1 MKSSLS
7 HPASSTIQ
15 PEIGLS
21 EVIQL
26 QQELL
31 STREK
36 LVKAEKKL
44 RTEFDDAAK
53 YIRRML
59 PPPLTGREMIDWK
72 FQPATHIGGDGLGY
86 RRIDDDQIAFY
97 VLDVAGHGLGSALM
111 AVTALEML
119 RAQSKAIDFRRP
131 AHVVERLNG
140 FLQMKDHAGKFL
152 SVWYG
157 VYSHSEQCITYANA
171 GHPSPLLLTREEA
184 GAGLV
189 LTKTAPGGAV
199 LGVFSEIEVHET
211 TIRFPTGSELFLF
224 TDGLYETRGL
234 GQQHGSYDEFFQHL
248 QARISEGHP
257 PYESILLWL
266 DEARGQR
273 LIDDDVTLLR
283 FATQR
288 HG

>member
-26 QQELL
+26 RQELV

-86 RRIDDDQIAFY
+86 RRIVGVRDSGAK
-97 VLDVAGHGLGSALM
+97 GLYPG
-111 AVTALEML
+111 
-119 RAQSKAIDFRRP
+119 RYFKIDS
-131 AHVVERLNG
+131 HS
-140 FLQMKDHAGKFL
+140 KFL
-152 SVWYG
+152 V
-157 VYSHSEQCITYANA
+157 I
-171 GHPSPLLLTREEA
+171 L
-184 GAGLV
+184 
-189 LTKTAPGGAV
+189 
-199 LGVFSEIEVHET
+199 SEIRCRLRRNYDCV
-211 TIRFPTGSELFLF
+211 RQFK
-224 TDGLYETRGL
+224 DC
-234 GQQHGSYDEFFQHL
+234 GQQV
-248 QARISEGHP
+248 
-257 PYESILLWL
+257 LL
-266 DEARGQR
+266 D
-273 LIDDDVTLLR
+273 
-283 FATQR
+283 
-288 HG
+288 